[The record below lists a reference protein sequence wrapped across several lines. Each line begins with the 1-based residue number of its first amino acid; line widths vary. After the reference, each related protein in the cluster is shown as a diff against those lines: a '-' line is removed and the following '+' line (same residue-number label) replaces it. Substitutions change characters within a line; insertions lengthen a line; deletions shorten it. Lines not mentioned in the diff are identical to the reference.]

1 MAIEIDKEKLT
12 KTASQISGQAKV
24 LLSKVDTEK
33 AMRLTD
39 KFMSGVFRFG
49 KIFAALFMFLCIL
62 AMAGSLVYYV
72 FTGASS
78 VKIPDFDDVKADIE
92 SGEKNAS
99 EGGGISNA
107 LYKQLRDDYGNKV
120 DDLIEV
126 GGLDAKNDYTR
137 IINVLANVDSDMR
150 SAYIKGAISFLKD
163 FKAYSKKNSKV
174 EFDGNNGLRQYNAM
188 FDAAKEEASA
198 SKVVSSMKR
207 SAALGVCGGSLIGL
221 ILFLIIPLLIQI
233 EENTRK

>member
-1 MAIEIDKEKLT
+1 MAINKDELT
-12 KTASQISGQAKV
+12 AKAGQIAGQAKEI
-24 LLSKVDTEK
+24 LSKVDAKK
-33 AMRLTD
+33 AMEATD
-39 KFMSGVFRFG
+39 KFMAGVFKFG
-49 KIFAALFMFLCIL
+49 KIVAALFMFLSIL
-62 AMAGSLVYYV
+62 TMAGSLVYYV

-92 SGEKNAS
+92 AGEKGNG
-99 EGGGISNA
+99 ENGGISNA
-107 LYKQLRDDYGNKV
+107 LYKELRNDYGSKV

-137 IINVLANVDSDMR
+137 IINTLAKVDGDMR

-163 FKAYSKKNSKV
+163 WKSYANKNSKV
-174 EFDGNNGLRQYNAM
+174 EFDGKFALQQYDEM
-188 FDAAKEEASA
+188 FNAAKDAASA

>member
-1 MAIEIDKEKLT
+1 MAIEIDKDKLAEK
-12 KTASQISGQAKV
+12 ASEISGRAKD

-33 AMRLTD
+33 AMRITD
-39 KFMSGVFRFG
+39 KFMAGVFKFG
-49 KIFAALFMFLCIL
+49 KIVAVLFMFLCIL
-62 AMAGSLVYYV
+62 TIAGSLVYYV
-72 FTGASS
+72 FAGASS
-78 VKIPDFDDVKADIE
+78 VKIPDFEKADIE
-92 SGEKNAS
+92 SGEKNTS
-99 EGGGISNA
+99 EDGGISNA
-107 LYKQLRDDYGNKV
+107 RYKQLRNDYGGKV

-137 IINVLANVDSDMR
+137 IINALANVDSDMR

-163 FKAYSKKNSKV
+163 YKAYSKKNGKV
-174 EFDGNNGLRQYNAM
+174 EFDGNDGLEKYDEKFYAAM
-188 FDAAKEEASA
+188 KEASA

-207 SAALGVCGGSLIGL
+207 SAALRVCGGSLIVL

>member
-1 MAIEIDKEKLT
+1 MEIDKDKLAA
-12 KTASQISGQAKV
+12 KASDITGQAKT

-33 AMRLTD
+33 AMRATD
-39 KFMSGVFRFG
+39 KFMACVFKFG
-49 KIFAALFMFLCIL
+49 KIVAALFMFLCIL

-78 VKIPDFDDVKADIE
+78 VKIPDFDDVKSEIE
-92 SGEKNAS
+92 SGEKNDNQ
-99 EGGGISNA
+99 GGGMSNA
-107 LYKQLRDDYGNKV
+107 LYKQLRNDYGSKV

-137 IINVLANVDSDMR
+137 IINALAKVDADMR
-150 SAYIKGAISFLKD
+150 SAYLKGAISFLKD
-163 FKAYSKKNSKV
+163 FKAYAKKNSKV
-174 EFDGNNGLRQYNAM
+174 KFDGNAGLMQYDEMFSAAM
-188 FDAAKEEASA
+188 AEASTSREISA
-198 SKVVSSMKR
+198 IKR
-207 SAALGVCGGSLIGL
+207 SAALGVFGGSLIGL